1 MSSWIPKERLT
12 AYQRWELAAFDEQER
27 PAEPPAAPAPPEES
41 PLDVPS
47 VPAPAAALQPPE
59 PAVLLP
65 TAEDIE
71 RMHHEAHEAG
81 YTAGYQEGMAAAQ
94 AVAMRIRKLMDS
106 LQQALAEIDQDVA
119 DQLLAL
125 AIGIADQILRQSLRV
140 RPELL
145 LPVVREAITALHPH
159 HGQPLLFVHPDDA
172 PLVRTQLGDQLVPG
186 NWRILE
192 DAEVSAGG
200 CRVELGASEVDAT
213 VETRWRRVIEAI
225 GVNAEWLETQD
236 FDTKTKTR

>member
-27 PAEPPAAPAPPEES
+27 STEPPPVVPSAEPPLDVPLAPAPPL
-41 PLDVPS
+41 P
-47 VPAPAAALQPPE
+47 PPE
-59 PAVLLP
+59 PAVVLP

-81 YTAGYQEGMAAAQ
+81 YTAGYQEGIANAHAAAT
-94 AVAMRIRKLMDS
+94 RIRKLMDS
-106 LQQALAEIDQDVA
+106 LQQALAEIDQGIA

-125 AIGIADQILRQSLRV
+125 AIGIAEQVLRQSLRL

-145 LPVVREAITALHPH
+145 LPVVKEAIATLHPH
-159 HGQPLLFVHPDDA
+159 HGQLLLFVHPDDA
-172 PLVRTQLGDQLVPG
+172 EVVRVQLGDQIVHS

-192 DAEVSAGG
+192 DADLSAGG

-225 GVNAEWLETQD
+225 GVNEGWLETQD
-236 FDTKTKTR
+236 PDLKTRTR